1 MGGTHPELVAQ
12 RGKHRFGLIIV
23 RFDMMAFV
31 VEFADE
37 ASYIADAFLLRVDDS
52 LVAGVIPIFDRV
64 VGERGDGIGERRP
77 GLSVRS
83 ACFACFAWLV
93 WLVVVDAGCRVR
105 SLFDSRFRWCRLVGD
120 DARAR
125 RRRWALF
132 HASCRWMMVA
142 RIWSMATCG
151 MPWWISSTE

>member
-64 VGERGDGIGERRP
+64 VRERGDGIGERRP
-77 GLSVRS
+77 GLSGLPVLLVLHGLS
-83 ACFACFAWLV
+83 GLTGLTGWCGWWL
-93 WLVVVDAGCRVR
+93 WMLVVVFVHCSIPASGGVGWLVMMPGPAGDGG
-105 SLFDSRFRWCRLVGD
+105 LFFMP
-120 DARAR
+120 
-125 RRRWALF
+125 
-132 HASCRWMMVA
+132 HA
-142 RIWSMATCG
+142 G
-151 MPWWISSTE
+151 G